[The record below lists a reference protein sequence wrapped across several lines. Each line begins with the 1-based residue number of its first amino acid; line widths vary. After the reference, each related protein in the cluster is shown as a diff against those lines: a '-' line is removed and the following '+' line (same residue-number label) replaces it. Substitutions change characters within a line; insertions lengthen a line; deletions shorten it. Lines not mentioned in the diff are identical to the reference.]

1 MSQCSVHD
9 NYFAKLQSLWTTVCG
24 IRCQLRKSFHILAVL
39 HSQKLKTESWKQRC
53 RIDKCI
59 HSLLL
64 KCFINLLGKGQ
75 SELMS
80 TSEQQMSLSWRR
92 RRFDNVMVVINEERS
107 CSFALA
113 VPSSCCRWPAAA
125 RAAPWSECFCG
136 DAGPRWYG
144 ALPELSRTAC
154 SLKSWQLKVV
164 QSKKIKIKIIILYY
178 KTILQIRVLQV
189 LVQNNG

>member
-9 NYFAKLQSLWTTVCG
+9 NYFAKLQSLWTTVCC

-64 KCFINLLGKGQ
+64 KCFMYLLNKGQ

-80 TSEQQMSLSWRR
+80 RSEQQMSLSWRR
-92 RRFDNVMVVINEERS
+92 RRFDNVMVVINEEGS
-107 CSFALA
+107 CSFCARCTFFLLSMA
-113 VPSSCCRWPAAA
+113 CCSQSSSMVRVFLWRR
-125 RAAPWSECFCG
+125 RASVVRG
-136 DAGPRWYG
+136 
-144 ALPELSRTAC
+144 TAWAEQNCLQPKKLTIESC
-154 SLKSWQLKVV
+154 SV
-164 QSKKIKIKIIILYY
+164 KKIKIKIII
-178 KTILQIRVLQV
+178 
-189 LVQNNG
+189 